1 VFKKITSLNINF
13 SKDAKKIAHNVVW
26 LFGDQILRMGL
37 SLIIGVYVARYLGPE
52 NLGTLSYAMAL
63 VGIAGPLAGLGLN
76 QIVVRDLVRQ
86 EVKRDEVLGTAL
98 VLKFAAALTSF
109 LLVIILTQIL
119 QKSDYENQLLIA
131 VIAVGSI
138 FQVFDVIEFWFQ
150 SQVKS
155 RHIVT
160 AKLVSLIV
168 TSIAKVFLVFTKA
181 PLIAFAC
188 IFPIESILNTLSLIV
203 VYYINGYNIKTWKFR
218 LSYGISALKESWPLL
233 LNTFAVVVYTKIDQV
248 MLQQM
253 VGSESVG
260 IYAVAAKISE
270 VWYFIPSALTA
281 SFFPLILEAK
291 QVSEEVYHRKLQ
303 QLFLLMALISLSIA
317 FPMTFLSEK
326 LISTLYGDSFSEAG
340 LVLAIHIWSAVFV
353 FLGTAQGPWNISEGL
368 QKLSLTRGLLGGII
382 NIVLNIILIPSYG
395 AIGASIATLVSYAVS
410 NYFSNLFNPRTII
423 IFKMQTKAI
432 LLIGE
437 LNKLFRIQ

>member
-253 VGSESVG
+253 VGILSH
-260 IYAVAAKISE
+260 
-270 VWYFIPSALTA
+270 
-281 SFFPLILEAK
+281 PL
-291 QVSEEVYHRKLQ
+291 
-303 QLFLLMALISLSIA
+303 
-317 FPMTFLSEK
+317 
-326 LISTLYGDSFSEAG
+326 
-340 LVLAIHIWSAVFV
+340 
-353 FLGTAQGPWNISEGL
+353 
-368 QKLSLTRGLLGGII
+368 
-382 NIVLNIILIPSYG
+382 
-395 AIGASIATLVSYAVS
+395 
-410 NYFSNLFNPRTII
+410 
-423 IFKMQTKAI
+423 
-432 LLIGE
+432 
-437 LNKLFRIQ
+437 